1 MNVGNEETNGSSSE
15 LEDELPQDE
24 PAPTKSKTFRRTV
37 RANATEKTETG
48 RLNDLLDQY
57 MRKQARRRE
66 MDEGADQRQQRN
78 AEKEIYLKQR
88 QSFMA
93 TRVNIQQIQ
102 PDASPNLSSSYYGF
116 AVDKH
121 LDQRSTSLRSSAEL
135 ALQHS
140 QRREKAGE
148 SFGILLPN
156 VQKNQY
162 KRY

>member
-1 MNVGNEETNGSSSE
+1 M
-15 LEDELPQDE
+15 
-24 PAPTKSKTFRRTV
+24 
-37 RANATEKTETG
+37 
-48 RLNDLLDQY
+48 DQY
-57 MRKQARRRE
+57 LRKQAKQKE
-66 MDEGADQRQQRN
+66 VDEVADLQKQQRN
-78 AEKEIYLKQR
+78 AEKEIYLRQR

-102 PDASPNLSSSYYGF
+102 PDASPNFTSSYYGF